1 MDQPE
6 EDGDVTAVSEPK
18 TWTINELRTCGQSLF
33 IRNNTDLPWHLHDRV
48 NGNRIDIELK
58 ANGRDGSVCYLPQAA
73 LELDGITR
81 NFVSGRISIGPEL
94 EAEMLELMG
103 GRTNHVKSLLDQ
115 YDTQV
120 EISPQ
125 SRAIDVNAQVEA
137 AQANM
142 DRARGIQPQ
151 AMQQLT
157 ASEDAPRKTDAELEA
172 LPTKLT
178 ITRPMRLPENQ
189 EG

>member
-1 MDQPE
+1 MDLPE

-18 TWTINELRTCGQSLF
+18 TWTIDELRKCDQALF

-58 ANGRDGSVCYLPQAA
+58 PHGADGSVSYLPPVA
-73 LELDGITR
+73 LDLPGITR
-81 NFVSGRISIGPEL
+81 NFYHGKVSIGPEL
-94 EAEMLELMG
+94 ESEMLELMG

-115 YDTQV
+115 YETKV

-157 ASEDAPRKTDAELEA
+157 AAEGAPAKTDAELEA